1 MPGPRPP
8 LDITPEQREIQRV
21 CRDFAAREI
30 RPISLAVD
38 EADTELPRAVWD
50 KAAAIGLT
58 SFMLP
63 EELGGAGM
71 TDCLTGCIV
80 QEELSHG
87 CAGIGNLITSNGFF
101 AEPVLAL
108 GTEAQ
113 QRRWL
118 EPLGGERPPLTAL
131 ATTEPGAGSDAAS
144 IQTTARRAN
153 GGYVLSGQKS
163 WISNGG
169 VADFYVVFATV
180 EPGSGH
186 RGVTAFVLERGDEG
200 LVCGEPMRKMG
211 QRAIVNTELFLEDVS
226 VAEDRRLG
234 DEGQGFRGLMATFDR
249 SRVTLG
255 ASATGLAR
263 AALEYATAYARE
275 REQFGKPIA
284 EHQAVAFRLAD
295 MALRVDASRLL
306 VWRAARALDAGER
319 ATAEAAMAK
328 LHASETAMWCTW
340 AAVQTLGGWGYSRE
354 YPVEKWMRDAKL
366 EEIEEG
372 TSDIQR
378 LIIAREL
385 LRGTA
390 YGTSTGRP
398 PAARGGLTPPRRGS
412 PSAGRPRTLA
422 RARPAS
428 DVAVVRRTPPRSP
441 APARARRSRSDP
453 GRPRAPGRRARP
465 SGCGSRRS
473 RLLSTTT
480 TGSGRRSC
488 AAAASSPTVNMMPP
502 SPMSA
507 STRASGRPT
516 FAPMAAGRP

>member
-1 MPGPRPP
+1 LIPRAPFE
-8 LDITPEQREIQRV
+8 ITPEQREIQRV

-30 RPISLAVD
+30 RPVSQAVD
-38 EADTELPRAVWD
+38 EADTELPGEVWS
-50 KAAAIGLT
+50 KAAEVGLT

-63 EELGGAGM
+63 EEHGGGGM

-108 GTEAQ
+108 GSDA
-113 QRRWL
+113 QRRRWI
-118 EPLGGERPPLTAL
+118 EPLAGEHPPLTAL
-131 ATTEPGAGSDAAS
+131 ATTEPAAGSDAAS
-144 IQTTARRAN
+144 IQTTARRVD
-153 GGYVLSGQKS
+153 GGYQLSGQKS

-186 RGVTAFVLERGDEG
+186 RGITAFVLERDDPG
-200 LVCGEPMRKMG
+200 LSCGRPMRKMG
-211 QRAIVNTELFLEDVS
+211 QRAIVNTELFLEDVFA
-226 VAEDRRLG
+226 AEDRRLG
-234 DEGQGFRGLMATFDR
+234 EEGEGFRGLMETFDR

-263 AALEYATAYARE
+263 AALEYASDYAQE
-275 REQFGKPIA
+275 RVQFGKPIA

-295 MALRVDASRLL
+295 MALRVDTSRLL
-306 VWRAARALDAGER
+306 VWRAARLLDAGER
-319 ATAEAAMAK
+319 ATTEAAMAK
-328 LHASETAMWCTW
+328 LHASEAAMWCTW

-385 LRGTA
+385 LR
-390 YGTSTGRP
+390 R
-398 PAARGGLTPPRRGS
+398 
-412 PSAGRPRTLA
+412 
-422 RARPAS
+422 
-428 DVAVVRRTPPRSP
+428 
-441 APARARRSRSDP
+441 
-453 GRPRAPGRRARP
+453 
-465 SGCGSRRS
+465 
-473 RLLSTTT
+473 
-480 TGSGRRSC
+480 
-488 AAAASSPTVNMMPP
+488 
-502 SPMSA
+502 
-507 STRASGRPT
+507 
-516 FAPMAAGRP
+516 